1 MKWKATCKTDDNKI
15 HRWHETSPLGSTLTH
30 DSLQKCLADLRYL
43 DNYLQKNT
51 DCKFIWAI
59 MRIDNDQ
66 ESIANWVYSD
76 EIDSFMKCINVIK
89 QEINA

>member
-15 HRWHETSPLGSTLTH
+15 HRWHESNPLGSTIEH
-30 DSLQKCLADLRYL
+30 DTLQNCLDDLRYL

-59 MRIDNDQ
+59 MRIENNQ
-66 ESIANWVYSD
+66 ESVSNWVYSD
-76 EIDSFMKCINVIK
+76 EIDSFMKGINVIK